1 MRAKCQLFVVAIIV
15 VLTISIA
22 QAGSWVDDWLTSS
35 TVASPGYF
43 AGSQRGYYNAGSF
56 QARWPGNGVTY
67 PITVTPPKIKA
78 GCGGISV
85 FMGGFSFMNAQYLV
99 QKLQA
104 ILANAPAVAFNLAL
118 HTLCTPCENI
128 MSKME
133 QLSDALNHLQLDAC
147 KLSQM
152 AVAKVYTGLG
162 GEDATQK
169 GLADRS
175 FTMETGLNDL
185 YESVQG
191 SQDAAGGAQM
201 HSDSELLSGCPADIV
216 NVFGFPGTVLGNMAA
231 YLGIDPQHINFARGL
246 FGDIGIIQHPN
257 AAGVQIFT
265 YYYID
270 PCDQNP
276 KEKNALMDAFLN
288 NQVYSKTVVPST
300 GAETCAIVSTNSLVS
315 QVQSNLDSAIIKMQT
330 KTTLS
335 SAETDLMDRV
345 PLPVYNILKTAI
357 ATGSVA
363 STEGSISG
371 AVSKYYIYA
380 MVRDLLDEAWNVANA
395 AKQVNDK
402 QSSGSQ
408 GTCQLDVFSSGVQ
421 ILNLLMLP
429 KFKDAVKE
437 LEGTK
442 NTALD
447 EIETNVS
454 LALKFEQYQKQAQ
467 SKLSSM
473 FLPSMGN
480 GSK

>member
-1 MRAKCQLFVVAIIV
+1 MRGKYQFIVVAIIV
-15 VLTISIA
+15 VLNINIA

-67 PITVTPPKIKA
+67 PITVTPPKIKS
-78 GCGGISV
+78 GCGGISI

-152 AVAKVYTGLG
+152 AVAQVYTGLG
-162 GEDATQK
+162 GQDAAQK
-169 GLADRS
+169 GLADKS
-175 FTMETGLNDL
+175 FATETGLTDL
-185 YESVQG
+185 YNAVQD
-191 SQDAAGGAQM
+191 SQNAAGSSQLTPDADLIA
-201 HSDSELLSGCPADIV
+201 SCPPDIV
-216 NVFGFPGTVLGNMAA
+216 NVFGSPGTVFGNMGA
-231 YLGIDPQHINFARGL
+231 YLGIDPQHINLARGI

-257 AAGVQIFT
+257 DAGIPVFT
-265 YYYID
+265 YYLID
-270 PCDQNP
+270 RCDQNSN
-276 KEKNALMDAFLN
+276 EMNTMMDAFVN
-288 NQVYSKTVVPST
+288 SVVWSKTIDPST
-300 GAETCAIVSTNSLVS
+300 GGETCALVSTVSLAD
-315 QVQSNLDSAIIKMQT
+315 QVQTN
-330 KTTLS
+330 LS
-335 SAETDLMDRV
+335 SAITAMQNHTGLTSAESDLMDRV
-345 PLPVYNILKTAI
+345 PLPVYNILKVAI

-363 STEGSISG
+363 STQGSISG

-380 MVRDLLDEAWNVANA
+380 MIRDLLDQTWNIANA
-395 AKQVNDK
+395 AKQVVDK
-402 QSSGSQ
+402 KGSGSY
-408 GTCQLDVFSSGVQ
+408 GTCQYDVFSPGVQ
-421 ILNLLMLP
+421 ILNSFILP
-429 KFKDAVKE
+429 KFKEAVKS
-437 LEGTK
+437 LENTK
-442 NTALD
+442 NQALT